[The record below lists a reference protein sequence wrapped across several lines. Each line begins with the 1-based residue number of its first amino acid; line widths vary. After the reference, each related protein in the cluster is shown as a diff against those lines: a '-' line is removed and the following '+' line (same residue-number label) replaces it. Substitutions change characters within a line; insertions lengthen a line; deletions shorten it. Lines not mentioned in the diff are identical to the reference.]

1 MTKMMRGSSKG
12 TLTIEDFKELNVSS
26 GIQYAQDPQKDN
38 VLRFVSTFCKTSRD
52 DFTPIISGVNSAYGN
67 AARMSG
73 ARILHQCFSK
83 RQ

>member
-1 MTKMMRGSSKG
+1 MTKMTRGSSKG

-26 GIQYAQDPQKDN
+26 GIQYAHGPQENN
-38 VLRFVSTFCKTSRD
+38 VLRFVSTLCKTSWD
-52 DFTPIISGVNSAYGN
+52 DGGANSAYEN